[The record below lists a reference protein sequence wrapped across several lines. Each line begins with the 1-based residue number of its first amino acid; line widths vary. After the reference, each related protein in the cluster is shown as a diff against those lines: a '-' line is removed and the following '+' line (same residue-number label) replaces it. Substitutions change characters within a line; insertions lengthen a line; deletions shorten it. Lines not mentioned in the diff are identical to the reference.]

1 MLTLLRHANV
11 FTPESIGIKDVLLG
25 GGRILSIADEVPDTF
40 PGMEIVDC
48 TGKTLV
54 PGLIDA
60 HVHIAGAGGEGGPAT
75 RTPEMTLGSFIDAGV
90 TTVIGMMGT
99 DGITRHA
106 DAVLQ
111 KARALTDEGISVYM
125 LTGSYQIPT
134 PSLTGDV
141 MKDIVYV
148 PEVLGVGEVAISDHR
163 SSAPLPHELVRLAKQ
178 VRVAGMI
185 AGKPGVLCLHLGDA
199 PGAFEPIFSAVK
211 LDPVPLKHFLPTHC
225 NRSRDV
231 FEHAIEY
238 ARSGGWVDFTTSAYP
253 FYPDEE
259 VKPSRAFSEMLREG
273 IPVTRMTFSSD
284 AGGSL
289 PDFDSEGRLR
299 GLQVGVSR
307 SILTE
312 LQDLVVQES
321 HSLSI
326 ALMPV
331 TRVPA
336 DLFGLKTKGRIET
349 GADADLL
356 VLDTSLEIVHLFSRG
371 QMMVRDG
378 KRMVFGRFERH
389 PDVT

>member
-25 GGRILSIADEVPDTF
+25 GGRILSIADDVPDTF

-48 TGKTLV
+48 AGKTLV

-60 HVHIAGAGGEGGPAT
+60 HVHVAGAGGEGGPAT

-111 KARALTDEGISVYM
+111 KARALTEEGISVYM

-141 MKDIVYV
+141 MKDIIFV

-163 SSAPLPHELVRLAKQ
+163 SSAPAPHELVRLAKQ
-178 VRVAGMI
+178 IRVAGMLS
-185 AGKPGVLCLHLGDA
+185 GKPGVLCLHLGDA
-199 PGAFEPIFSAVK
+199 PGTFEPIVSAVN
-211 LDPVPLKHFLPTHC
+211 LDPVPLRHFLPTHC
-225 NRSRDV
+225 NRSREV
-231 FEHAIEY
+231 FERAIEY

-289 PDFDSEGRLR
+289 PDFDSDGRLR
-299 GLQVGVSR
+299 GLQVGVSK
-307 SILTE
+307 SLLTE
-312 LQDLVVQES
+312 LQDLVFQES
-321 HSLSI
+321 HPLST

-336 DLFGLKTKGRIET
+336 DLFGLASKGRIEP

-356 VLDTSLEIVHLFSRG
+356 VLDASLGIVHLLARG
-371 QMMVRDG
+371 QMMVRAG
-378 KRMVFGRFERH
+378 RREIFGRFERRT
-389 PDVT
+389 DAT